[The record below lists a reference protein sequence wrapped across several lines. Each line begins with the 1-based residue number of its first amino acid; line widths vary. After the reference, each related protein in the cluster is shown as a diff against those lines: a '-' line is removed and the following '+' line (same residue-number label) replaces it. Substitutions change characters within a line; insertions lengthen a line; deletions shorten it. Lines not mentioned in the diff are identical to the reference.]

1 MKDTSDTAAETLSL
15 TGIEFSDGTHVD
27 QVLSD
32 VATAL
37 IGRGLQVAGLIQIRG
52 QSGGDCN
59 CREMHLRDLS
69 SGKLHQISEERGP
82 EARGCHLDWEA
93 LMTLAQSVEQN
104 LSDKTDVLIINRF
117 GRSES
122 EGRGFRGAI
131 EKALALGIRVIVAVR
146 GQYAEQWEEFHGG
159 MATSC
164 PADVKKVL
172 AEI

>member
-1 MKDTSDTAAETLSL
+1 MKDTPETPVETLSL
-15 TGIEFSDGTHVD
+15 TGIEFADGTHVD

-32 VATAL
+32 VADAL
-37 IGRGLQVAGLIQIRG
+37 IGRGLRVAGLIQIRG

-59 CREMHLRDLS
+59 CREMHLRDLHT
-69 SGKLHQISEERGP
+69 GKLHRISEERGP

-104 LSDKTDVLIINRF
+104 LSDETDVLIINRF

-131 EKALALGIRVIVAVR
+131 EKALSLGIRVIVAVR
-146 GQYAEQWEEFHGG
+146 GQYGEQWGEFHGG
-159 MATSC
+159 MAHSC
-164 PADVKKVL
+164 PPDKDKVL
-172 AEI
+172 ASL